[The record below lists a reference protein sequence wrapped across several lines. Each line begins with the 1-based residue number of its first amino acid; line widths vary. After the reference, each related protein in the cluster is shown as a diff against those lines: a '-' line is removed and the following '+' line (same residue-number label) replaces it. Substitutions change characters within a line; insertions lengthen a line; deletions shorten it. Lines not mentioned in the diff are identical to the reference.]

1 MGKIYCVMGKSSSG
15 KYTVYKK
22 LKEQYKEFR
31 LIVPYTT
38 RPIREGEKDG
48 VEYYFVSEDRF
59 CEMKESKKV
68 IEARSYNTK
77 CGIWTYFTADDGQ
90 IDLNASDYL
99 LIGTLVSYRALRK
112 YFGESYIVP
121 IYLEVEDGLRLV
133 RALERERRQDEP
145 KYAEMC
151 RRFLAD
157 EEDFSEENLIKSGIT
172 ERFCNED
179 LAACLDKIR
188 TYIGKNR

>member
-15 KYTVYKK
+15 KDTVYKK

-90 IDLNASDYL
+90 SDLNASDYL

>member
-15 KYTVYKK
+15 KDNVYKK

-48 VEYYFVSEDRF
+48 VEYYFVDPEQFRA
-59 CEMKESKKV
+59 MKEDGKV
-68 IEARSYNTK
+68 IESRSYNTK

-90 IDLNASDYL
+90 IDLSAADYL
-99 LIGTLVSYRALRK
+99 LIGTLVSYQALRE
-112 YFGESYIVP
+112 YFGEEAIVP
-121 IYLEVEDGLRLV
+121 VYLEVEDGLRLA
-133 RALERERRQDEP
+133 RALERERRQEKP

-172 ERFCNED
+172 ERFGNED
-179 LAACLDKIR
+179 FTECLNKIQR
-188 TYIGKNR
+188 YIEEIR